1 MVRCCTDWASYAH
14 NPLETY
20 QSYALVL
27 NVTSFGTD
35 DKCVLNIVLKVA
47 NPRGFFY
54 LNTVLL
60 QSSIRFS

>member
-1 MVRCCTDWASYAH
+1 MLKNIQGSCDFMVRCCIDWASYAH

-35 DKCVLNIVLKVA
+35 DKCVLKH
-47 NPRGFFY
+47 GFEGC
-54 LNTVLL
+54 
-60 QSSIRFS
+60 